1 MGSGIHQFKGKFD
14 PLVSNNSIA
23 LGTNSYGSIHVKGN
37 ALLWP
42 MRQCNGDLGAPIS
55 IYKLFSHLT
64 TIPLEDMLHE
74 HKHFYLF
81 LITLCLL
88 VSGT

>member
-14 PLVSNNSIA
+14 SLVSNNSIA

-42 MRQCNGDLGAPIS
+42 MKQCNGDVGAPIS
-55 IYKLFSHLT
+55 I
-64 TIPLEDMLHE
+64 
-74 HKHFYLF
+74 
-81 LITLCLL
+81 
-88 VSGT
+88 